1 MPPACRH
8 RRIQE
13 AQAILG
19 GTPALHAQHIRT
31 QADQL
36 GIVVEAV
43 RVGQLEYAWTWSV
56 EQEILMKRAKV
67 PFWSVGPTYISRTTW
82 HVEHQPPY
90 GPAFWSPTYAY
101 MIGGSFPRPTWP
113 MDPPELRYS
122 SLPTNHELLVPSD
135 GVFNFIANQRL
146 QAFFETEAP
155 GSFEYFPVKLVGPQ
169 SEKLGP
175 YYVCRFL
182 HTWDCLHPYSW
193 DEDETGRFVQMPIV
207 DVSKIPPDGKIG
219 TVKHYAVEQL
229 FRDDVKRAFVR
240 AGFVGIRF
248 YPTSIATDPQSMQFE
263 HVNKPRDPEGPGGGT
278 LES

>member
-1 MPPACRH
+1 
-8 RRIQE
+8 
-13 AQAILG
+13 
-19 GTPALHAQHIRT
+19 
-31 QADQL
+31 
-36 GIVVEAV
+36 
-43 RVGQLEYAWTWSV
+43 
-56 EQEILMKRAKV
+56 
-67 PFWSVGPTYISRTTW
+67 
-82 HVEHQPPY
+82 
-90 GPAFWSPTYAY
+90 
-101 MIGGSFPRPTWP
+101 

-135 GVFNFIANQRL
+135 GLFNFIANQRL